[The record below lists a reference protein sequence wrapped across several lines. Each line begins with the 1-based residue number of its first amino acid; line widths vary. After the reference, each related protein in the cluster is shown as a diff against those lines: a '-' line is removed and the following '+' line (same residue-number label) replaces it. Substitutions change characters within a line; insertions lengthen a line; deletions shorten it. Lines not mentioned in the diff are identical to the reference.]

1 MKNHCQ
7 QVIAQT
13 PATCTV
19 QVEHCF
25 DGFLVPPEDELLTTL
40 CGVLEQQG
48 LTPLIEAGGGGM
60 DANRFNAK
68 GIKSVGVATGY
79 FMNHTTQ
86 EELYIK
92 DLERAG
98 QLVYD
103 LIFAYSAKQTEA

>member
-1 MKNHCQ
+1 M
-7 QVIAQT
+7 IAQT

-19 QVEHCF
+19 REERCF
-25 DGFLVPPEDELLTTL
+25 DGFLVPPEDELLTIL

-79 FMNHTTQ
+79 FKNHTTQ
-86 EELYIK
+86 EELYIE
-92 DLERAG
+92 DLKRAG
-98 QLVYD
+98 PMVFD
-103 LIFAYSAKQTEA
+103 LILAYSNQ